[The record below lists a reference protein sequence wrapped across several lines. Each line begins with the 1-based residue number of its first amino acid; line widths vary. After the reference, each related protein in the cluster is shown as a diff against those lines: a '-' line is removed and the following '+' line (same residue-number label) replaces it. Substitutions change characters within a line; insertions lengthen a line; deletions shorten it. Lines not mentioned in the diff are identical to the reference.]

1 MKRNVCRIFVL
12 LWISIFFVVSLVWAE
27 DEALCARLSNNHNN
41 PYVASNEWLNCI
53 IWYFTNKT
61 SSKDDKKM
69 KEDLWGFNTKNF
81 VEQYCYALLWEQV
94 EWRAYYVKDGG
105 NWEQTFDS
113 HQSIFTYVLCSSFE
127 DKEQNKPFLVW
138 GNPYLDEIFKK
149 SNGKVDFQTLLK
161 LKQRSSWKNQCS
173 LVDNESLDGCDM
185 SLYATDIYS
194 AIMGDIFKIKYAQ
207 VLHVDQSKSDV
218 KTLVENFM
226 MWYFDIKKTYKD
238 IDGDFHQT
246 VGVLKSNLKHFKKVL
261 DTLKLF
267 DNEKLVPK
275 EGECSKDVEGVVGE
289 KFIACALHSSHW
301 EGSSLTPSFV
311 TMVYNEM
318 LNYRIFQTYMKYR
331 LNAKIENI
339 SSEDSSKEEK
349 VREYESQ
356 YLDFEWYANLQI
368 EATKNALATFENF
381 NMTYPLH
388 IWLLMYQERMKYFR
402 DKKLSPIVTLFY
414 SLSEKLQNVQLP
426 S

>member
-1 MKRNVCRIFVL
+1 ML
-12 LWISIFFVVSLVWAE
+12 LWISIFFVVSLVWAT
-27 DEALCARLSNNHNN
+27 DEAECLRLSENNQI
-41 PYVASNEWLNCI
+41 PYTASSEWLNCAF
-53 IWYFTNKT
+53 WYFTNKT
-61 SSKDDKKM
+61 SSKRLENVK
-69 KEDLWGFNTKNF
+69 DLGSFDTKDF
-81 VEQYCYALLWEQV
+81 VEQYCHALLWEQV
-94 EWRAYYVKDGG
+94 DWRVYYVKNGG

-113 HQSIFTYVLCSSFE
+113 HQSIFAYVLCSSFE

-138 GNPYLDEIFKK
+138 WNPYLDEIFKK

-173 LVDNESLDGCDM
+173 LVDNDSLDGCDM

-207 VLHVDQSKSDV
+207 VLHLNKSKDFDV

-226 MWYFDIKKTYKD
+226 EWYFKYDK
-238 IDGDFHQT
+238 IDYNYFNENFHQT

-318 LNYRIFQTYMKYR
+318 LNYRIFQTYMKYW

-339 SSEDSSKEEK
+339 PSDSSKEEK

-356 YLDFEWYANLQI
+356 YLDFEWYANLQL
-368 EATKNALATFENF
+368 EATKNALATFEDF
-381 NMTYPLH
+381 SMTYPLH

-402 DKKLSPIVTLFY
+402 DKELSPIVTLFY